1 MLSTEVSE
9 NKSPE
14 TASPD
19 LSDASETSGEETRP
33 LTLAQALLGS
43 EPATPR
49 ESAKKA
55 ESNED
60 TQSETDSL
68 PRGLHALAERLG
80 VKPEDLYAIEVPMA
94 DGTSVKLG
102 ELKDAY
108 ADRENT
114 VRKELEL
121 EERRIKIEAELTR
134 AKSEIETLIKE
145 LPPEALKPEFLERVR
160 KDALAARERERRAI
174 MEAIPEWA
182 DEKTRTSELQGIVE
196 MLQDYGYSPQYLEQ
210 SLDSRLIRLAR
221 DSWLRKTRIERAL
234 AAVKRVEPVSMG
246 KSRKVPPR
254 DTRRASSL
262 GNRAGNLRTLLSED

>member
-1 MLSTEVSE
+1 MQSTEVLE
-9 NKSPE
+9 TNSPE
-14 TASPD
+14 TANLDP
-19 LSDASETSGEETRP
+19 SDASETSGEETRP
-33 LTLAQALLGS
+33 QTLAQALLGS
-43 EPATPR
+43 EPTTPR
-49 ESAKKA
+49 ESAKRA

-80 VKPEDLYAIEVPMA
+80 VKPEDLYAVEVPMA

-108 ADRENT
+108 ADREST
-114 VRKELEL
+114 ARKELEL

-145 LPPEALKPEFLERVR
+145 LPPEVLKPEFLERVR
-160 KDALAARERERRAI
+160 KDALAARERERRAV

-182 DEKTRTSELQGIVE
+182 DEETRTRELQGIVE
-196 MLQDYGYSPQYLEQ
+196 MLQDYGYSPQSLEQ

-262 GNRAGNLRTLLSED
+262 GSRAGNLRTLLSED

>member
-1 MLSTEVSE
+1 MHSMEVLES
-9 NKSPE
+9 KSLE
-14 TASPD
+14 TANLDP
-19 LSDASETSGEETRP
+19 SDASETSGEESRP
-33 LTLAQALLGS
+33 QTLAQALLGS
-43 EPATPR
+43 EPTTPR
-49 ESAKKA
+49 ESAKEA

-60 TQSETDSL
+60 EESETDSL

-94 DGTSVKLG
+94 NGTSVKLG

-114 VRKELEL
+114 ARKELEL

-145 LPPEALKPEFLERVR
+145 LPPEVLKPEFLERVR
-160 KDALAARERERRAI
+160 KDALAARERERRAV

-182 DEKTRTSELQGIVE
+182 DEETRTRELQGIVE
-196 MLQDYGYSPQYLEQ
+196 MLQDYGYSPKYLEQ

-221 DSWLRKTRIERAL
+221 DSWLRKMRIERAL

-246 KSRKVPPR
+246 KSRKAPPR

-262 GNRAGNLRTLLSED
+262 GSRAGNLRTLLSED

>member
-1 MLSTEVSE
+1 MQSTEILES
-9 NKSPE
+9 KSLE
-14 TASPD
+14 TANLDP
-19 LSDASETSGEETRP
+19 SDASETSGEETRP
-33 LTLAQALLGS
+33 QTLAQALLGS
-43 EPATPR
+43 EPTTPR

-80 VKPEDLYAIEVPMA
+80 VKPEDLYAVEVPMA

-114 VRKELEL
+114 ARKELEL

-145 LPPEALKPEFLERVR
+145 LPPEVLKPEFLERVR
-160 KDALAARERERRAI
+160 KDALAARERERRAV

-182 DEKTRTSELQGIVE
+182 DEETRTRELQGIVE
-196 MLQDYGYSPQYLEQ
+196 MLQDYGYSPQSLEQ

-221 DSWLRKTRIERAL
+221 DSWLRKVRIERAL

-246 KSRKVPPR
+246 KSRKAPPR

-262 GNRAGNLRTLLSED
+262 GSRAGNLRTLLSED

>member
-1 MLSTEVSE
+1 MQSTEVLES
-9 NKSPE
+9 KSLE
-14 TASPD
+14 TANLDP
-19 LSDASETSGEETRP
+19 SDASETSSEETRP
-33 LTLAQALLGS
+33 QTLAQALLGS
-43 EPATPR
+43 EPTTPR
-49 ESAKKA
+49 ESVKRA

-60 TQSETDSL
+60 TQSETDSF

-80 VKPEDLYAIEVPMA
+80 VKPEDLYAVEVPMA

-108 ADRENT
+108 ADREST
-114 VRKELEL
+114 ARKELEL

-145 LPPEALKPEFLERVR
+145 LPPEVLKPEFLERVR
-160 KDALAARERERRAI
+160 KDALAARERERRAV

-182 DEKTRTSELQGIVE
+182 DEETRTRELQGIVE

-246 KSRKVPPR
+246 KSRKAPPR

-262 GNRAGNLRTLLSED
+262 GSRAGNLRTLLSED